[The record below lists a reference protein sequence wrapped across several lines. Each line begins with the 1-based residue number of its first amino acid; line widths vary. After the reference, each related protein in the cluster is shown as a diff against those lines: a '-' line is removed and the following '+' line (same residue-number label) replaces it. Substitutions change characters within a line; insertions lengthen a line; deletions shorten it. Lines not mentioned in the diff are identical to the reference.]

1 MIFINILQ
9 DMGLKEIVNFFS
21 GLTITQVKLV
31 GNGTAFVQ
39 LKNVDMKQE
48 ALTYDLRFM
57 SSKFVHGQLPCPP
70 LAIFKVFSS
79 SSPTRRDME

>member
-1 MIFINILQ
+1 
-9 DMGLKEIVNFFS
+9 MGLKEIVNFFS

-57 SSKFVHGQLPCPP
+57 SSKFVHGKL
-70 LAIFKVFSS
+70 
-79 SSPTRRDME
+79 

>member
-1 MIFINILQ
+1 
-9 DMGLKEIVNFFS
+9 MGLKEIVNFFS

-39 LKNVDMKQE
+39 VKNVDMKQE

-57 SSKFVHGQLPCPP
+57 SSKFVHGQLFRPWK
-70 LAIFKVFSS
+70 LILKLISSS
-79 SSPTRRDME
+79 SSPRRIME

>member
-1 MIFINILQ
+1 MTEVVVESFEQLINLSQ

-21 GLTITQVKLV
+21 GLTVTQVKLV

-39 LKNVDMKQE
+39 VKNVDMKQE

-57 SSKFVHGQLPCPP
+57 SSKFVHGQLFRPWK
-70 LAIFKVFSS
+70 LF
-79 SSPTRRDME
+79 